1 MIVSALLLQ
10 LAHGVAAATLAH
22 PVPDCSRTQGQEIV
36 VCGSRNSLSRYRLPK
51 LADGYE
57 PRPIRAEGN
66 VIPGVHMRA
75 HVEEDHQAY
84 GFVSKKLLVTFSTP
98 F

>member
-1 MIVSALLLQ
+1 
-10 LAHGVAAATLAH
+10 
-22 PVPDCSRTQGQEIV
+22 VPDCSRSQAQEFV
-36 VCGSRNSLSRYRLPK
+36 VCGSRNGQSRYRLPN
-51 LADGYE
+51 LPDGYE
-57 PRPIRAEGN
+57 PKRVRAEGD
-66 VIPGVHMRA
+66 VVPGVHMRA